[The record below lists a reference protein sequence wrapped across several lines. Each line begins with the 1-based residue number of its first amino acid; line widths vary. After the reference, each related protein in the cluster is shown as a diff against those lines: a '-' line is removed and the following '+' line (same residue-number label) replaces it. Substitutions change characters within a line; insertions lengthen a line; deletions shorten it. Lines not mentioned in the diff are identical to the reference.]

1 MATRTLFV
9 WPALIGSLICTSLG
23 AYAAPAAKPSPKP
36 SPSPVLSESL
46 SVKLQTLVAN
56 SKSQLGTME
65 PWQKKLFDDEV
76 IPQYQHFIRDYRA
89 TNGPNGQVA
98 AEIDFDNL
106 RNYLRFYAPK
116 ALKRENPTIL
126 VWLNTAADCSI
137 CQTNAA
143 DIKAIVK
150 SRLEHRGFVGQWAQG
165 NEKLDPA
172 ALEQVATAKQASGT
186 AVIEWKV
193 APADDEDAKE
203 DTEYLLKSSVDIR
216 DVGHSEGQLQI
227 LDTGN
232 FARSIG
238 QLLTDAFTDLGAK
251 VERTEITHS
260 EMNRNEVWVEVSGIG
275 DYAQYVAIRDGIRDI
290 LKNVASVQEQKIAR
304 GKETLAVFTELP
316 VAKIQELLTGTPIGQ
331 VKLAPVSTQV
341 IEGTTQLLSLEIPG
355 GSK

>member
-1 MATRTLFV
+1 
-9 WPALIGSLICTSLG
+9 
-23 AYAAPAAKPSPKP
+23 
-36 SPSPVLSESL
+36 L

-76 IPQYQHFIRDYRA
+76 VPQYQHFIRDYRA
-89 TNGPNGQVA
+89 GNGPNGQVN
-98 AEIDFDNL
+98 AELDFDNL

-143 DIKAIVK
+143 DIKAVVK
-150 SRLEHRGFVGQWAQG
+150 SRLEHRGFVVQWAQG
-165 NEKLDPA
+165 TKTDGTEKLDPA
-172 ALEQVATAKQASGT
+172 ALEQIATAKQASGT

-193 APADDEDAKE
+193 APVDDEDGKE

-227 LDTGN
+227 LDTGS
-232 FARSIG
+232 FGRSIG
-238 QLLTDAFTDLGAK
+238 QLMTDAFTDLGAK

-260 EMNRNEVWVEVSGIG
+260 EMNRNEVWVEVAGIK
-275 DYAQYVAIRDGIRDI
+275 DYPQYVAIRDGIRDI
-290 LKNVASVQEQKIAR
+290 LKNVASVQEQKVAR

-316 VAKIQELLTGTPIGQ
+316 LAKIQELLTGTPIGQ

-341 IEGTTQLLSLEIPG
+341 LEGSTQLLSLEVPG
-355 GSK
+355 GEK